1 MTGGRFELLQGARSK
16 YDGQRSLLER
26 KINPP
31 FEAEYTQA
39 QTQHSTHVQST
50 FKRKEITFLNSTF
63 KKRKYLFALGFS
75 AIISLHRG
83 RRFNESGLSQLR
95 FS

>member
-1 MTGGRFELLQGARSK
+1 VAESYRSK

-31 FEAEYTQA
+31 FEAAEYTQA

-50 FKRKEITFLNSTF
+50 FKRKEITFLNSAF
-63 KKRKYLFALGFS
+63 KKGKYY
-75 AIISLHRG
+75 
-83 RRFNESGLSQLR
+83 
-95 FS
+95 